1 MKIDV
6 KSNYTTAAEVAAAS
20 YTTVQNGAGVDHAS
34 GPSCTFVITAG
45 TFGASAT
52 LDAKIQYS
60 DDNTNWTDYPASDP
74 AGNSKSIT
82 QMTAAGIAR
91 LHVVSPRGRY
101 SRCVATPAVAAVV
114 FGVVSVLGPLR
125 HVAP

>member
-34 GPSCTFVITAG
+34 GPSC

-91 LHVVSPRGRY
+91 LHVVSPRNGDHFDR
-101 SRCVATPAVAAVV
+101 VTIK
-114 FGVVSVLGPLR
+114 GE
-125 HVAP
+125 